1 MEEFTVKHVEEVE
14 EKGVQQV
21 EQELLE
27 KHNKELENQNDGVKD
42 QIKKETEPQGDLKIN
57 EENIISYI
65 KEKYD
70 KDISSVNEL
79 LTQQK
84 NEELPEDVATFLKYK
99 KETGRGLND
108 FISLNKNYDE
118 VPEDQLLA
126 EYYLDTEPHLNE
138 DDVKFKINHK
148 FSYDEDGDEDWEKK
162 SKQIAKK
169 EELANA
175 RKYFNDQKSQYQTPV
190 ESTEPWVSEE
200 DKKSYENYKN
210 KSQEDESY
218 LEDSKKKSEF
228 FSEKTNELFNDS
240 FEGFKFNV
248 NDSEY
253 VYKPAEASKLKET
266 QSDINNFIGM
276 HLNEDGYVSDAESY
290 HKSLAVAMNPEAFA
304 KYFYEQGKSDAVT
317 DDAKKAKNID
327 MGGVRSAP
335 ETVSSGGMKITAVNA
350 SHGNGLKIRSKK
362 NN

>member
-1 MEEFTVKHVEEVE
+1 MEGFTVKHVQEVE

-21 EQELLE
+21 EQELLD
-27 KHNKELENQNDGVKD
+27 KHNKDLENQNNEVQDEL
-42 QIKKETEPQGDLKIN
+42 KKESEPQEDLKIG

-65 KEKYD
+65 KERYD
-70 KDISSVNEL
+70 KDITSVDEL
-79 LTQQK
+79 FSQK
-84 NEELPEDVATFLKYK
+84 EQNEELPEDVATFLKYK

-108 FISLNKNYDE
+108 FMSLNKNYDE

-126 EYYLDTEPHLNE
+126 EYYLDKNPHLDK
-138 DDVKFKINHK
+138 DDVDFKLK
-148 FSYDEDGDEDWEKK
+148 DSFGTDEYSEESDVK

-169 EELANA
+169 EELAKA

-200 DKKSYENYKN
+200 DKKTYEAYKN

-218 LEDSKKKSEF
+218 LEDSKKKSAF

-248 NDSEY
+248 NDNEY

-276 HLNEDGYVSDAESY
+276 HLNEDGYVADAESY
-290 HKSLAVAMNPEAFA
+290 HKSLAVAMNPESFA
-304 KYFYEQGKSDAVT
+304 KYFYEQGKADAVT
-317 DDAKKAKNID
+317 DDAKKSKNID
-327 MGGVRSAP
+327 MGNVRSAP
-335 ETVSSGGMKITAVNA
+335 ETVSTGGMKITSVDS

-362 NN
+362 

>member
-1 MEEFTVKHVEEVE
+1 MEGFTVKHVQEVE

-21 EQELLE
+21 EQELLD
-27 KHNKELENQNDGVKD
+27 KHNKDLENQNNEVQDEL
-42 QIKKETEPQGDLKIN
+42 KKESEPQEDLKIG

-65 KEKYD
+65 KERYD
-70 KDISSVNEL
+70 KDITSVDELFSQKEQNED
-79 LTQQK
+79 
-84 NEELPEDVATFLKYK
+84 LPEDVATFLKYK

-108 FISLNKNYDE
+108 FMSLNKNYDE

-126 EYYLDTEPHLNE
+126 EYYLNTEPHLNE
-138 DDVKFKINHK
+138 DDVKFKINHA
-148 FSYDEDGDEDWEKK
+148 FTYDEDGDEDWEKK
-162 SKQIAKK
+162 NKQIAKK
-169 EELANA
+169 EELAKA

-200 DKKSYENYKN
+200 DKKTYEAYKN

-218 LEDSKKKSEF
+218 LEDSKKKSAF

-248 NDSEY
+248 NDNEY

-276 HLNEDGYVSDAESY
+276 HLNEDGYVADAESY
-290 HKSLAVAMNPEAFA
+290 HKSLAVAMNPESFA
-304 KYFYEQGKSDAVT
+304 KYFYEQGKADAVT
-317 DDAKKAKNID
+317 DDAKKSKNID
-327 MGGVRSAP
+327 MGNVRSAP
-335 ETVSSGGMKITAVNA
+335 ETVSTGGMKITSVDS

-362 NN
+362 

>member
-1 MEEFTVKHVEEVE
+1 MAEFKVKHVEEVE

-21 EQELLE
+21 EQELLD
-27 KHNKELENQNDGVKD
+27 KHNKEVEEQNTQTQEDLQNEG
-42 QIKKETEPQGDLKIN
+42 EPEGDLEIG

-65 KEKYD
+65 KERYD
-70 KDISSVNEL
+70 KDITSVDEL
-79 LTQQK
+79 FSQK
-84 NEELPEDVATFLKYK
+84 EQNEELPEDVATFLKYK

-126 EYYLDTEPHLNE
+126 EYYLDTQPHLDK
-138 DDVKFKINHK
+138 DDVAFKLNNS
-148 FSYDEDGDEDWEKK
+148 FGTDEYSEEAEIK

-169 EELANA
+169 EELAKA

-190 ESTEPWVSEE
+190 ESTGPWVSEE
-200 DKKSYENYKN
+200 DKKNYEAYKT
-210 KSQEDESY
+210 KSQEN
-218 LEDSKKKSEF
+218 EDSLELGKKKSAF

-276 HLNEDGYVSDAESY
+276 HLNEDGYVADAESY

-304 KYFYEQGKSDAVT
+304 KYFYEQGKADAVT
-317 DDAKKAKNID
+317 EDAKKSKNID
-327 MGGVRSAP
+327 MGKVRSAP
-335 ETVSSGGMKITAVNA
+335 ETVSSGGMKITAVDN

-362 NN
+362 

>member
-1 MEEFTVKHVEEVE
+1 MEGFTVKHVQEVE

-21 EQELLE
+21 EQELLD
-27 KHNKELENQNDGVKD
+27 KHNKELESKNNEVQD
-42 QIKKETEPQGDLKIN
+42 QLKKETEPQGDLKIG

-65 KEKYD
+65 KERYD
-70 KDISSVNEL
+70 KDITSVDEL
-79 LTQQK
+79 FSQK
-84 NEELPEDVATFLKYK
+84 EQNEELPEDVATFLKYK

-108 FISLNKNYDE
+108 FMSLNKNYDE

-126 EYYLDTEPHLNE
+126 EYYLDTNPHLDK
-138 DDVKFKINHK
+138 DDVDFKLKNS
-148 FSYDEDGDEDWEKK
+148 FSTDEYSEESEVK

-169 EELANA
+169 EELAKA
-175 RKYFNDQKSQYQTPV
+175 RKYFNDQKAQYQTPV

-200 DKKSYENYKN
+200 DKNNYEAYKN

-218 LEDSKKKSEF
+218 LEDSRKKSAF

-248 NDSEY
+248 NDNEY

-276 HLNEDGYVSDAESY
+276 HLNEDGYVADAESY
-290 HKSLAVAMNPEAFA
+290 HKSLAVAMNPESFA
-304 KYFYEQGKSDAVT
+304 KYFYEQGKADAVT
-317 DDAKKAKNID
+317 DDAKKSKNID
-327 MGGVRSAP
+327 MGNVRSAP
-335 ETVSSGGMKITAVNA
+335 ETVSSGGMKITAVDS
-350 SHGNGLKIRSKK
+350 SHGNGLKIRSNK
-362 NN
+362 

>member
-1 MEEFTVKHVEEVE
+1 MEGFTVKHVQEVE

-21 EQELLE
+21 EQELLD
-27 KHNKELENQNDGVKD
+27 KHNKDLENQNNEVQDEL
-42 QIKKETEPQGDLKIN
+42 KKESEPQEDLKIG

-65 KEKYD
+65 KERYD
-70 KDISSVNEL
+70 KDITSVDEL
-79 LTQQK
+79 FSQK
-84 NEELPEDVATFLKYK
+84 EQNEELPEDVATFLKYK

-108 FISLNKNYDE
+108 FMSLNKNYDE

-126 EYYLDTEPHLNE
+126 EYYLDKNPHLDK
-138 DDVKFKINHK
+138 DDVDFKLK
-148 FSYDEDGDEDWEKK
+148 DSFGTDEYSEESDVK

-169 EELANA
+169 EELAKA

-200 DKKSYENYKN
+200 DKKTYEAYKN

-218 LEDSKKKSEF
+218 LEDSKKKSAF

-248 NDSEY
+248 NDNEY

-276 HLNEDGYVSDAESY
+276 HLNEDGYVADAESY
-290 HKSLAVAMNPEAFA
+290 HKSLAVAMNPESFA
-304 KYFYEQGKSDAVT
+304 KYFYEQGKADAVT
-317 DDAKKAKNID
+317 DDAKQSKNID
-327 MGGVRSAP
+327 MGNVRSAP
-335 ETVSSGGMKITAVNA
+335 ETVSTGGMKITSVDS

-362 NN
+362 

>member
-1 MEEFTVKHVEEVE
+1 MEGFTVKHVQEVE

-21 EQELLE
+21 EQELLD
-27 KHNKELENQNDGVKD
+27 KHNKDLENQNNEVQDEL
-42 QIKKETEPQGDLKIN
+42 KKESEPQEDLKIG

-65 KEKYD
+65 KERYD
-70 KDISSVNEL
+70 KDITSVDEL
-79 LTQQK
+79 FSQK
-84 NEELPEDVATFLKYK
+84 EQNEELPEDVATFLKYK

-108 FISLNKNYDE
+108 FMSLNKNYDE

-126 EYYLDTEPHLNE
+126 EYYLDKNPHLDK
-138 DDVKFKINHK
+138 DDVDFKLK
-148 FSYDEDGDEDWEKK
+148 DSFGTDEYSEESDVK

-169 EELANA
+169 EELAKA

-200 DKKSYENYKN
+200 DKKNYEAYKN

-218 LEDSKKKSEF
+218 LEDSKKKSAF

-248 NDSEY
+248 NDNEY

-276 HLNEDGYVSDAESY
+276 HLNEDGYVADAESY
-290 HKSLAVAMNPEAFA
+290 HKSLAVAMNPESFA
-304 KYFYEQGKSDAVT
+304 KYFYEQGKADAVT
-317 DDAKKAKNID
+317 DDAKKSKNID
-327 MGGVRSAP
+327 MGNVRSAP
-335 ETVSSGGMKITAVNA
+335 ETVSTGGMKITSVDS

-362 NN
+362 